1 MRRVRCRPLLV
12 LLLFLH
18 GGAARADVI
27 DRVLAVVNG
36 HLITLS
42 DVRRVVDLGLV
53 VPGRSSDP
61 TEAVLAPLT
70 DRWLV
75 LEEVERYAPPEPDAA
90 AIALRVA
97 DIQRQQGG
105 QPGFTARMV
114 ALGVDMPW
122 LEQWVRDD
130 LRIQTYFEQRFA
142 GAMEATD
149 DEIENYFREHASEFV
164 RGGQRLPAAEA
175 QSMAR
180 QRVMSARRQA
190 LTDEWLSGLRKRAEI
205 ARPAAKPQ

>member
-18 GGAARADVI
+18 GGAAPADVI

-42 DVRRVVDLGLV
+42 DVRRVVDLGLL
-53 VPGRSSDP
+53 VPGPSSDP

-130 LRIQTYFEQRFA
+130 LRIQTYIEQRFA

-149 DEIENYFREHASEFV
+149 D
-164 RGGQRLPAAEA
+164 
-175 QSMAR
+175 
-180 QRVMSARRQA
+180 
-190 LTDEWLSGLRKRAEI
+190 
-205 ARPAAKPQ
+205 

>member
-1 MRRVRCRPLLV
+1 
-12 LLLFLH
+12 
-18 GGAARADVI
+18 
-27 DRVLAVVNG
+27 
-36 HLITLS
+36 
-42 DVRRVVDLGLV
+42 
-53 VPGRSSDP
+53 
-61 TEAVLAPLT
+61 
-70 DRWLV
+70 
-75 LEEVERYAPPEPDAA
+75 
-90 AIALRVA
+90 
-97 DIQRQQGG
+97 
-105 QPGFTARMV
+105 MV

-130 LRIQTYFEQRFA
+130 LRIQTYIEQRFA

-180 QRVMSARRQA
+180 QR